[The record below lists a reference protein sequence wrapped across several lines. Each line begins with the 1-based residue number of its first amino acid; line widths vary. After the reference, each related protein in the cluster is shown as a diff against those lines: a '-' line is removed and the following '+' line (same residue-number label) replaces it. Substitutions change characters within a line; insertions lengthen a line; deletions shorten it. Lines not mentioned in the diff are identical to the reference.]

1 MEDEKKLEQPAESEK
16 KPRKPRKKREPKAYN
31 ARHEPEK
38 NLFKRM
44 QQTEEGRKLWKLWTD
59 KRFAPGVKVG
69 RPPGAWDGNSRT
81 ERNKIKAKA
90 KAEAKVIV
98 ELMEKK
104 GFEVPKHEFAREAI
118 ETAVEIMRINEMNP
132 KDKLAAARTVLE
144 WTMAKPVAQSE
155 VSIKRAEDFLAMVA
169 DKESQAKD
177 E

>member
-1 MEDEKKLEQPAESEK
+1 M
-16 KPRKPRKKREPKAYN
+16 
-31 ARHEPEK
+31 ARNEPEK

-44 QQTEEGRKLWKLWTD
+44 QQTEEGRNLWKLWTD
-59 KRFAPGVKVG
+59 KRFAPGVKLG
-69 RPPGAWDGNSRT
+69 RPAGAFDGANRT
-81 ERNKIKAKA
+81 QRNKIKAKA

-98 ELMEKK
+98 TLMEKK

-155 VSIKRAEDFLAMVA
+155 VSIKRAEDFLALVA
-169 DKESQAKD
+169 DKEAQAS

>member
-1 MEDEKKLEQPAESEK
+1 MEEETK
-16 KPRKPRKKREPKAYN
+16 KPRKQRKKREPN
-31 ARHEPEK
+31 LNMARNDPEK

-44 QQTEEGRKLWKLWTD
+44 QQTEEGRALWNLWRA
-59 KRFAPGVKVG
+59 KRHAPGVKLG
-69 RPPGAWDGNSRT
+69 RPPGSWDGNSRA

-104 GFEVPKHEFAREAI
+104 GFEIPKHEFAREAI

-144 WTMAKPVAQSE
+144 WTMSKPVAQSE
-155 VSIKRAEDFLAMVA
+155 VSVKRAEDFLSLVA
-169 DKESQAKD
+169 DKAD
-177 E
+177 EAGA